1 MCHHQLLNF
10 FTKWA
15 PGFVTYSTPEMVDA
29 VQENRPHK
37 IDGTKV
43 ETKRATPREE
53 SGKGESGQSVKKV
66 FIGGLKDGIEDKDLE
81 DYFGAFG
88 RVINVEQV
96 TRISFFRFYRKVI

>member
-1 MCHHQLLNF
+1 
-10 FTKWA
+10 
-15 PGFVTYSTPEMVDA
+15 
-29 VQENRPHK
+29 
-37 IDGTKV
+37 V

-53 SGKGESGQSVKKV
+53 SGKGESGQSVKKI

-96 TRISFFRFYRKVI
+96 NYYFKSSISVSIISYHASTCVVF